1 MNIYLQLFL
10 TFFEIGA
17 VSFGGGYG
25 MIPMIRQKCLSH
37 GWFSEEGIV
46 NFIAVAESTPGPIA
60 VNMATYIGSSQAGF
74 LGALVSVLGVILP
87 SFIIILLIC
96 MILKNFLNLIGV
108 KWAMNGIKAV
118 IIGLILSASIT
129 IFLSLIFGL
138 SSVKDNFSFDYKAL
152 IVLAIIAL
160 VSFVYTKIR
169 KTKPSPILLIII
181 SAPLGILFYGLF

>member
-17 VSFGGGYG
+17 ISFGGGYG
-25 MIPMIRQKCLSH
+25 MIPMIRQKCLAN
-37 GWFSEEGIV
+37 GWFTEEGIV

-60 VNMATYIGSSQAGF
+60 VNMATYVGSTQAGF
-74 LGALVSVLGVILP
+74 LGALLSVLGVILP

-96 MILKNFLNLIGV
+96 LILKNFLNLIGV

-129 IFLSLIFGL
+129 IFLSLVFGL
-138 SSVKDNFSFDYKAL
+138 TSVKDNFSFDHNAL
-152 IVLAIIAL
+152 IILSIIAL
-160 VSFVYTKIR
+160 FSFIYTKIR

-181 SAPLGILFYGLF
+181 SAPLGILFYGLL

>member
-37 GWFSEEGIV
+37 GWFTEEGIV

-74 LGALVSVLGVILP
+74 LGSLVSVLGVILP

-108 KWAMNGIKAV
+108 KWAMNGIKAT
-118 IIGLILSASIT
+118 IIGLILAASFT
-129 IFLSLIFGL
+129 IFLSLVFGL
-138 SSVKDNFSFDYKAL
+138 SHINDSISFDIKPVIIL
-152 IVLAIIAL
+152 SIIAIFSAL
-160 VSFVYTKIR
+160 YEKIR
-169 KTKPSPILLIII
+169 KAKPSPITLIILSI
-181 SAPLGILFYGLF
+181 PLGMLFYGLI